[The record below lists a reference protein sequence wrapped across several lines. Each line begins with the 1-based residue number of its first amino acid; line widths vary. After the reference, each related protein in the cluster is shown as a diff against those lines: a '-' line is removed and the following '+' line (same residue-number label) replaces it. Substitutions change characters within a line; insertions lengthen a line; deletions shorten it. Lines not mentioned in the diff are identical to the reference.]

1 MQCFAKTAAD
11 IMKYL
16 DCAKKDFGMHISYS
30 EVYLRKQ
37 MTITSRLNS
46 LYIDHFRNMQIT
58 MIIYA
63 SFRAACSP
71 LPTVGAF
78 YAPF

>member
-1 MQCFAKTAAD
+1 MHCFAKTAAD

-30 EVYLRKQ
+30 EVYLRKR

-46 LYIDHFRNMQIT
+46 LHIDHFRNMQIT

-63 SFRAACSP
+63 SFQAACSA
-71 LPTVGAF
+71 LPNCRGF
-78 YAPF
+78 